1 PEDAQEANDFANM
14 IGRFEKKVHD
24 LELTR
29 MVSIQM
35 SPQIRLIQNNDNLMA
50 EKIRSSIVNTI
61 PLWKSQMVLA
71 LSMAHSDAAMKA
83 EREVTNMTNALL
95 EKNAEDLHQG
105 TVSVAEESEKGIVS
119 LETLK
124 KTNQELIKTLEE
136 VRKIQEDGRTGR
148 AAAEEEL
155 ASIEAELKAKLLEMR
170 G

>member
-1 PEDAQEANDFANM
+1 MAQ
-14 IGRFEKKVHD
+14 
-24 LELTR
+24 
-29 MVSIQM
+29 
-35 SPQIRLIQNNDNLMA
+35 
-50 EKIRSSIVNTI
+50 
-61 PLWKSQMVLA
+61 
-71 LSMAHSDAAMKA
+71 
-83 EREVTNMTNALL
+83 
-95 EKNAEDLHQG
+95 
-105 TVSVAEESEKGIVS
+105 ESEKGIVS